1 MTDELTLPQDHGSIL
16 VSLQQSVFIV
26 TLQCFFS
33 VIASISPIITSS
45 YILQSNSSSSMQKLQ
60 DLSLSLFL
68 SLTIM
73 WNCPTD
79 ENALQNRWMC
89 VCVCLSLCVSVS
101 HNDVDFLGRSKCL
114 AREIVCL
121 SMATKKWQEHPDCV
135 KAVIF
140 QTSSLNSQSPH
151 KF

>member
-1 MTDELTLPQDHGSIL
+1 VQERNQLRERRSTPTCNASS
-16 VSLQQSVFIV
+16 VSLPASLPSSHPPTSCNPTQAP
-26 TLQCFFS
+26 QCKTPGS
-33 VIASISPIITSS
+33 
-45 YILQSNSSSSMQKLQ
+45 
-60 DLSLSLFL
+60 LSLSLFL

-73 WNCPTD
+73 WNCPTH

-89 VCVCLSLCVSVS
+89 VCVCVSVS
-101 HNDVDFLGRSKCL
+101 LSLTMMWTSWAHQNSLQ
-114 AREIVCL
+114 EIVCL
-121 SMATKKWQEHPDCV
+121 SMATKKWQEEHPDCL